1 MLAALSRSLTI
12 VSSENSFCG
21 LPGDFCCSL
30 ELYVEL
36 NETISHGIA
45 AAVLME
51 LCLTVAFIEHID
63 HVPE

>member
-1 MLAALSRSLTI
+1 MLAALSCSLI
-12 VSSENSFCG
+12 VVSSENSFCG
-21 LPGDFCCSL
+21 LPGDVCCSL

-45 AAVLME
+45 AAVVME
-51 LCLTVAFIEHID
+51 LCLTIAFIDHID